1 MNKTEIFKLMA
12 MVTAE
17 FGNRFTVTTDKVEL
31 WLGILG
37 HATYQEAAK
46 AIAQILGSARA
57 FPPTVGEI
65 NQAILESR
73 SGTVGLDWGVEWQ
86 KALRAAANSAYN
98 AESEAA
104 KLAPA
109 TLSAIGGIAGLKEVA
124 ALPADS
130 LGVIRGQF
138 RQRFEAEATRST
150 QKEFQ
155 NYIEGQ
161 AKKLIESTGRVIAI

>member
-1 MNKTEIFKLMA
+1 MQKTEIFKLMA
-12 MVTAE
+12 MITAE
-17 FGNRFTVTTDKVEL
+17 FGDRFVVTTDKVEL
-31 WLGILG
+31 WIGVLG
-37 HATYQEAAK
+37 HATFQEAAK
-46 AIAQILGSARA
+46 AITQILGSPNR

-65 NQAILESR
+65 NHKVLEAR
-73 SGTVGLDWGVEWQ
+73 AGATALDWGVEWQ